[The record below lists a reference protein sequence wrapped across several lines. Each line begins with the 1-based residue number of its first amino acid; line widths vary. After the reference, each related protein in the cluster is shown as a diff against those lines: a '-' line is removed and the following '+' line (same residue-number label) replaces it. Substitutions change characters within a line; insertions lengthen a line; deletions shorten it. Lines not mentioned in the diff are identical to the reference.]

1 MIRISEAEFEVMKVV
16 WEVGEVTSQEIIKRL
31 QSDKWNAN
39 TIRTL
44 IKRLYDKGALK
55 VVKQEGRT
63 YSYQYR

>member
-55 VVKQEGRT
+55 VVKQ
-63 YSYQYR
+63 